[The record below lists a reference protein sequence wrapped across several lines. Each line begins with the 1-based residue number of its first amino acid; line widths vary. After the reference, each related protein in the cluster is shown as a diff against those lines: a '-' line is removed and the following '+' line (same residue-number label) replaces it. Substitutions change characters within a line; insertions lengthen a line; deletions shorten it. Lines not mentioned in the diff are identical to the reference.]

1 MFRRTNW
8 AKTSQRYTSLI
19 TLHQWNIL
27 VSQVCW
33 YWNDNERDKLP
44 PWLAVSNDF
53 PYLLIIHVW
62 LSCTRSYWEGAKLI
76 KKMLYSFSTIMM
88 NESNLK
94 SQVKSIAISSA
105 KMTTDNR
112 FPDLTVQSA
121 NRLIQL
127 IPWIMNFIDGLLQ
140 IENST
145 KLLHHTQ

>member
-1 MFRRTNW
+1 M
-8 AKTSQRYTSLI
+8 
-19 TLHQWNIL
+19 
-27 VSQVCW
+27 
-33 YWNDNERDKLP
+33 
-44 PWLAVSNDF
+44 
-53 PYLLIIHVW
+53 
-62 LSCTRSYWEGAKLI
+62 I

-94 SQVKSIAISSA
+94 SQVKSIAISSG

>member
-1 MFRRTNW
+1 M
-8 AKTSQRYTSLI
+8 
-19 TLHQWNIL
+19 
-27 VSQVCW
+27 
-33 YWNDNERDKLP
+33 
-44 PWLAVSNDF
+44 
-53 PYLLIIHVW
+53 
-62 LSCTRSYWEGAKLI
+62 I